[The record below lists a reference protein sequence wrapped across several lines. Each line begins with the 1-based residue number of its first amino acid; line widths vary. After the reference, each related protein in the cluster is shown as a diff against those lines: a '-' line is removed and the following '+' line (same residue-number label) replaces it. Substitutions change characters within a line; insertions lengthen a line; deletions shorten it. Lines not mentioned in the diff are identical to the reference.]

1 VLCGPGGVGKG
12 TLARRLVEVDDR
24 LWLSRSWTT
33 RPRRPS
39 EADDSY
45 VFVDEEHF
53 RRRIDEGGFLEWAEF
68 QDHLYGTPLP
78 ELPEGRDLLLEI
90 DVQGAE
96 QIRRRFPDARC
107 ILVRAPDEQSA
118 CERMRERG
126 DDEAHVRRRLESA
139 ASEVERA
146 QRICDAEVVNDVLD
160 RAVGEVL
167 ERIASWR
174 AADGRSGSSP
184 EPGSASS
191 HPERGSACPNTAAR

>member
-1 VLCGPGGVGKG
+1 MLCGPGGVGKG
-12 TLARRLVEVDDR
+12 TLARRLVEVDGR

-39 EADDSY
+39 EADDAY
-45 VFVDEEHF
+45 VFVDDASF
-53 RRRIDEGGFLEWAEF
+53 RRRIEEGGFLEWAEF

-96 QIRRRFPDARC
+96 QIRRRFPEARC
-107 ILVRAPDEQSA
+107 ILVRAPDEA
-118 CERMRERG
+118 VARERMRVRG
-126 DDEAHVRRRLESA
+126 DDEAHVRRRLDSA
-139 ASEVERA
+139 AQEVARA
-146 QRICDAEVVNDVLD
+146 RRICDAEVVNDVLD

-174 AADGRSGSSP
+174 LADERSGTGS
-184 EPGSASS
+184 EPGPASS